1 LTFAVAGFLAV
12 LFALSFRLS
21 GVADVCGRVVL
32 ICRSAAAT
40 FFDAQQS
47 DMQKEQAARAAARA
61 LLRSLL
67 EIAARIAGAA
77 LPPAAVAWLLDLF
90 GVLSLADVLA
100 GLQTWPLILMG
111 AVAMLVVFMIGK

>member
-1 LTFAVAGFLAV
+1 LTFAAAAFLSIV
-12 LFALSFRLS
+12 FALSFRLS
-21 GVADVCGRVVL
+21 GVADVCGKVVL

-47 DMQKEQAARAAARA
+47 DIQKEQAARAAARA

-77 LPPAAVAWLLDLF
+77 LPPAAAAWLLDLF
-90 GVLSLADVLA
+90 GVLSLGDVLA
-100 GLQTWPLILMG
+100 GLQTWPLNLMV

>member
-1 LTFAVAGFLAV
+1 LTFAVAAFLAV

-21 GVADVCGRVVL
+21 GVVDVCGRVVL

-40 FFDAQQS
+40 FFDTQQS

-100 GLQTWPLILMG
+100 GLQTWPLILVG
-111 AVAMLVVFMIGK
+111 AIAMLVVFMIGK

>member
-1 LTFAVAGFLAV
+1 MIFAVGALLSI

-21 GVADVCGRVVL
+21 GVVAVCGKVVL

-40 FFDAQQS
+40 FFDAHQS
-47 DMQKEQAARAAARA
+47 DIQKEQAARAAARA

-90 GVLSLADVLA
+90 GVLSLGDLLA
-100 GLQTWPLILMG
+100 GLKTWPLNLMG

>member
-1 LTFAVAGFLAV
+1 MTFAVAAFLAI
-12 LFALSFRLS
+12 LFALSFRVS

-47 DMQKEQAARAAARA
+47 DIQKEQAARAAARA

-77 LPPAAVAWLLDLF
+77 LPPAAAAWLLDLF
-90 GVLSLADVLA
+90 GVLSLGDVLA
-100 GLQTWPLILMG
+100 GLQTWPLDVMG
-111 AVAMLVVFMIGK
+111 AVAMLVVFMIRK

>member
-1 LTFAVAGFLAV
+1 MTFAAAAFLSIV
-12 LFALSFRLS
+12 FALSFRLS
-21 GVADVCGRVVL
+21 GVADVCGKVVL

-47 DMQKEQAARAAARA
+47 DIQKEQAARAAARA

-77 LPPAAVAWLLDLF
+77 LPPAAAAWLLDLF
-90 GVLSLADVLA
+90 GVLSLGDVLA
-100 GLQTWPLILMG
+100 GLQTWPLNLMV
-111 AVAMLVVFMIGK
+111 AVALLVVFMIGK